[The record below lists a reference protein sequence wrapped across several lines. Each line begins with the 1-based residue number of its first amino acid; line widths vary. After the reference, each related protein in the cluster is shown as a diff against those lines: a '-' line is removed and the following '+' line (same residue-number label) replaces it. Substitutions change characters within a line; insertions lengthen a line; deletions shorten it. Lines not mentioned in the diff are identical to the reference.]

1 MQRRHKLT
9 KTLLV
14 SALMGGVMPVIPASL
29 PVIGVSQA
37 EAAVASRIEVRGNTR
52 IEASTVESYLTI
64 SRGRRYGPADV
75 DESLKTLFATGLFE
89 DVRISQQGGTLVVTV
104 VENPMVNRISFEG
117 NKRLSDKTLEGVV
130 RTQERSMLTRAK
142 VQSDVQ
148 NVLEAYRRLRP
159 LSRDRRA
166 EDHLPLEQS
175 RRSGLRDQ
183 RGRSHGHRAHHLHW
197 QQQVQ

>member
-148 NVLEAYRRLRP
+148 NVLEAYRRSGRYRATVEP
-159 LSRDRRA
+159 KIISRSNNR
-166 EDHLPLEQS
+166 